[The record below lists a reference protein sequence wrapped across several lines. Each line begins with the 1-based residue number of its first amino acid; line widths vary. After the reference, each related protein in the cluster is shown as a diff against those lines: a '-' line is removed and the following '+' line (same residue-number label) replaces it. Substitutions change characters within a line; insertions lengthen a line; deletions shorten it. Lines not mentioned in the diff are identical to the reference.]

1 MNYKNKPAL
10 FFCLIFVAFF
20 CKSQALLAQW
30 IDHDFPIMGTKVTIR
45 FWLDDM
51 EKANLAK
58 DAVIAEM
65 HRINNT
71 MSPFIPESLLSKIN
85 SSAAKA
91 PVTIS
96 DELFELIERS
106 IKISEMT
113 KGAFDI
119 TFSSVGY
126 LYDYRLK
133 QKPSTEQLEKTLPL
147 INYQS
152 LILDKNNNSIF
163 FSQSGIKIDLGGIAK
178 GLAVDN
184 SINILKDFGVKE
196 ASVTAGGDTYVLG
209 DNNGKMWQIGI
220 RHPRA
225 ESKLISILPL
235 ADAAVSTS
243 GDYERFF
250 IEDGK
255 RYHHILNPET
265 GKSVSSLQ
273 SVTIIADN
281 STLADALSTSVFV
294 LGVKQGLQLVESL
307 NNVSAIIV
315 DNKGK
320 MFYSADLAKLQ

>member
-1 MNYKNKPAL
+1 MNYKNKPVL
-10 FFCLIFVAFF
+10 FFYLLFVVFF
-20 CKSQALLAQW
+20 CKSQLLMAQW
-30 IDHDFPIMGTKVTIR
+30 VDHDFPIMGTKVTIR

-58 DAVIAEM
+58 EAVIAEM

-71 MSPFIPESLLSKIN
+71 MSPYIPDSLLSTIN
-85 SSAAKA
+85 TSAAEA
-91 PVTIS
+91 PIKIS
-96 DELFELIERS
+96 DELFKLIERS
-106 IKISEMT
+106 IKISQKT

-133 QKPSTEQLEKTLPL
+133 QKPSSEQLEKTLPL

-152 LILDKNNNSIF
+152 IILDKNNNSIF
-163 FSQSGIKIDLGGIAK
+163 FSQSGVKIDLGGIAK

-235 ADAAVSTS
+235 ADTAVSTS

-255 RYHHILNPET
+255 RYHHILNPKT
-265 GKSVSSLQ
+265 GKSVSSVQ

-320 MFYSADLAKLQ
+320 MFYSADLAEL

>member
-1 MNYKNKPAL
+1 MSYKKKPLL
-10 FFCLIFVAFF
+10 FFYLLFVVFF
-20 CKSQALLAQW
+20 CKNQALLAQW
-30 IDHDFPIMGTKVTIR
+30 VDHDFPIMGTKVTIR

-51 EKANLAK
+51 EKVNLAK
-58 DAVIAEM
+58 EAVIAEM

-71 MSPFIPESLLSKIN
+71 MSPFIPDSLLSTIN
-85 SSAAKA
+85 TSAADA
-91 PVTIS
+91 PLNIS

-106 IKISEMT
+106 IKISDMT

-133 QKPSTEQLEKTLPL
+133 QKPSSLQLEKVLPL

-152 LILDKNNNSIF
+152 IILDKNNNSIF
-163 FSQSGIKIDLGGIAK
+163 FSQSGVKIDLGGIAK

-184 SINILKDFGVKE
+184 CINILKDYGVKD
-196 ASVTAGGDTYVLG
+196 ASVTAGGDTFVLG

-235 ADAAVSTS
+235 ADTAVSTS

-255 RYHHILNPET
+255 RYHHILNPKT
-265 GKSVSSLQ
+265 GKSVSSVQ

-320 MFYSADLAKLQ
+320 MFYSADLAEL